1 VVNGVSDCA
10 GPNRAREEETR
21 LNLLDE
27 CQSVLRVL
35 ASPQFCSRDRLL
47 EMMGEMQSPELP
59 PPEEVVRRIA
69 RIMKTRARNSREVL
83 ARKAVIEL
91 FAEKYGDP
99 SDIWVIMLK
108 GGCEDLDLAAS
119 RLL

>member
-1 VVNGVSDCA
+1 VSRVPECGGLNGEC
-10 GPNRAREEETR
+10 EEETR

-35 ASPQFCSRDRLL
+35 ESPQFCSRDRLR
-47 EMMGEMQSPELP
+47 ETSGEMRSSEWP
-59 PPEEVVRRIA
+59 PPAEVVGRIA
-69 RIMKTRARNSREVL
+69 RIMKTRANNWREVL
-83 ARKAVIEL
+83 AKKEVMKV
-91 FAEKYGDP
+91 FAERYGDP

-108 GGCEDLDLAAS
+108 GGCEELDLAAS